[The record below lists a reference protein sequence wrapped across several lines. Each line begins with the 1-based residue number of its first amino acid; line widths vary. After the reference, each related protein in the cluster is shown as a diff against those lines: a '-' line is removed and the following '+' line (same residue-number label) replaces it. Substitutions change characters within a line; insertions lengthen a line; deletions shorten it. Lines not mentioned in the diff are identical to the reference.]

1 MTCFWDGILQALDNS
16 DFQVV
21 GCNNRLNRQ
30 QLINLLKTK
39 NVEIQD
45 VTWNG
50 MKLTPQEIKEHYEA
64 IKSYDINKINNGH
77 LCSSCDSFLLLI
89 CQVLK
94 VDISHRYLNTM
105 ISYKYSG
112 KARKVLKF
120 KSNRGHFEIM
130 R

>member
-1 MTCFWDGILQALDNS
+1 MTCFWDGILQALDTS

-50 MKLTPQEIKEHYEA
+50 NKLTQKEMKEHYEA
-64 IKSYDINKINNGH
+64 IKDYNINNIHQGH

-89 CQVLK
+89 SQLFNVNIKHL
-94 VDISHRYLNTM
+94 YLNVN
-105 ISYKYSG
+105 IEYKNE
-112 KARKVLKF
+112 KVQRKTLEF
-120 KSNRGHFEIM
+120 ASNRRHFWK

>member
-1 MTCFWDGILQALDNS
+1 MTCFWDGVFRSLNEEDKTILGLDKICKRENIIKVLMERNCIVNTLW
-16 DFQVV
+16 Q
-21 GCNNRLNRQ
+21 GEELR
-30 QLINLLKTK
+30 
-39 NVEIQD
+39 E
-45 VTWNG
+45 
-50 MKLTPQEIKEHYEA
+50 QEKKEHFQA
-64 IKSYDINKINNGH
+64 VKDYDVRKIYGGH
-77 LCSSCDSFLLLI
+77 WTSTCDSFLLLI